1 MKRRDFIKRSVLFTA
16 GLSAFSCRQANGKK
30 VKIVILGF
38 DGANW
43 PTIDPLIAAGKL
55 PFLKQLKEECAWA
68 DFETFKPA
76 KSNIIWTSIA
86 SGKTML
92 KHGIVDFAYLK
103 QNGIEVPFD
112 KSNRREPM
120 IWQILDEN
128 DKRSIVLNWWCSHP
142 PDKIDGIMAS
152 DNLRRLVTSLPG
164 QIPAFKDSVYPA
176 RYFEKFKEIGR
187 ANNNYQEVIQRT
199 GLPDYDSQFHQKYPN
214 VDITTLPVI
223 KSYRQFA
230 RHDAYIDAISRYL
243 VKREDWDFFATYLRF
258 PDVIQHFITLFLDID
273 FKEKLKQQLITDTLT
288 REMNDEAILKISGLL
303 EPAYQY
309 MEKIIKD
316 YLEMEKNQ
324 PTYFFIM
331 SDHGFTLFPGGYNH
345 YGLPD
350 HVPAPAGILMI
361 KGPGI
366 KPGRIPKA
374 TVFDV
379 APSILYT
386 FDLPLDK
393 NMDGQP
399 LEEIFPFQHKKRYR
413 IYKLKKDQDA
423 GRDSQYDKE
432 TLQDLKSMGYVK

>member
-1 MKRRDFIKRSVLFTA
+1 MKRRDFIKSSILFTA

-30 VKIVILGF
+30 VKVVILGF

-55 PFLKQLKEECAWA
+55 PFLKQLKEDCAWA

-76 KSNIIWTSIA
+76 KSNIVWTSIA

-142 PDKIDGIMAS
+142 PDKINGIMAS

-164 QIPAFKDSVYPA
+164 QIPSFKDSVYPA

-187 ANNNYQEVIQRT
+187 ANNNYQEVIQRI

-214 VDITTLPVI
+214 TDITTLPVI

-243 VKREDWDFFATYLRF
+243 VKKEDWDFFATYLRF

-303 EPAYQY
+303 EPAYRY
-309 MEKIIKD
+309 MENVIKD
-316 YLEMEKNQ
+316 YLEMEKDQ

-345 YGLPD
+345 YGLPEN
-350 HVPAPAGILMI
+350 VPAPAGILMI

-374 TVFDV
+374 TVFDI
-379 APSILYT
+379 APSILYN

-393 NMDGQP
+393 NMDGRP

-413 IYKLKKDQDA
+413 IYKLRKDQDA

-432 TLQDLKSMGYVK
+432 TLKDLKSMGYVK